1 MKVDIWKDLAEKIS
15 KRLDADDVIDHVSG
29 EVIVSLK
36 ELTNIIEKEI
46 KKFADE
52 RIARI
57 CFMVGEDEDTSKTG

>member
-1 MKVDIWKDLAEKIS
+1 MKVDIWKDLAERLA
-15 KRLDADDVIDHVSG
+15 KRICPFIEFEGGGTPVEEGYLADVL
-29 EVIVSLK
+29 E
-36 ELTNIIEKEI
+36 EEI